1 MKPGDIINTKEGPR
15 LYMGGETTDKAS
27 YKKPITSGLT
37 AAGLQGATFRWVDEI
52 VGTARGILPGGITPA
67 QGRELERRSFE
78 KVQKEQPLAAVG
90 AEIAGAALPSA
101 LTLGATTPVSATTI
115 GAAGLRAIPAGLAY
129 GAGGAEGTTERIGP
143 AVTTGAVSGLGG
155 SLLQVAARPIAKIG
169 KEIKASFEKPEKIG
183 KKAAQKLVKEALDY
197 DKTNINSAIQF
208 INNRSGKQYT
218 LADIGPN
225 TRAYLDAVNVLP
237 GKGKKEAQEFLKK
250 RNEGML
256 SRITG
261 DLQEAFGSKAS
272 YFETYKALESARSA
286 NGKILYAKA
295 MEKKIPV
302 TEELVDILKRPS
314 AQNAFKKAY
323 VLAAEDGVNL
333 PRINLKNGKMFTSKG
348 NPVKAIDT
356 KLLHWMKLSLDD
368 AIYTGR
374 APTNIGGVG
383 STQLNLQKST
393 KNNFLDYIDKHN
405 KTYKR
410 ARDEWSEKAAI
421 MDKLELGRKFDAPG
435 QNIEEIAEEIASMS
449 KSELEAFRNGVLNN
463 ITEKMEKSVAFG
475 GRGANLAFNIIKTP
489 RSRKL
494 LRSTFEPGKSGEQK
508 FNKFISNL
516 TDEIELKDT
525 SNLIVGNSATAGRTQ
540 AVKTVTGLVQPSDF
554 QNLSPV
560 GLIYSMLKADNP
572 QLQER
577 AATAAANELSRIL
590 IETNPVALKNIAKEL
605 SDKKTFA
612 GILKNYIP
620 KGFENIARTPI
631 SPQVLAAESNIV
643 AGSGAPLD
651 VLKVP
656 SMENL
661 FPSMENLLEK
671 MNKQQ

>member
-37 AAGLQGATFRWVDEI
+37 AAAAQGASFRWVDEI
-52 VGTARGILPGGITPA
+52 VGTARGILPGGVTPA

-78 KVQKEQPLAAVG
+78 QIQKERPVASAA
-90 AEIAGAALPSA
+90 AEIAGAALPA
-101 LTLGATTPVSATTI
+101 VLTMGATAPVSTTGI
-115 GAAGLRAIPAGLAY
+115 LAAGARAIPAGLAY

-143 AVTTGAVSGLGG
+143 ALTTGAVSGLGG
-155 SLLQVAARPIAKIG
+155 SLFQVAARPIAKFG
-169 KEIKASFEKPEKIG
+169 KEIKKSFQKPETVG
-183 KKAAQKLVKEALDY
+183 KKEAQRLVKEALDY
-197 DKTNINSAIQF
+197 DKTDINSAIQF
-208 INNRSGKQYT
+208 ITNRSGKQYA

-333 PRINLKNGKMFTSKG
+333 PRINLKNGKMYTSRG

-383 STQLNLQKST
+383 STQLNLQKNT
-393 KNNFLDYIDKHN
+393 KNNFLDYMDKNN

-421 MDKLELGRKFDAPG
+421 MDKLELGKKFDAPG

-463 ITEKMEKSVAFG
+463 ITEKMEKSVAIG

-489 RSRKL
+489 RSREL

-525 SNLIVGNSATAGRTQ
+525 SNLIVGNSATAGRTE
-540 AVKTVTGLVQPSDF
+540 AVSAIKGLIKPSDF

-560 GLIYSMLKADNP
+560 GLMYSMLKADNP
-572 QLQER
+572 ELQER
-577 AATAAANELSRIL
+577 AAIAAASELSRIL

-620 KGFENIARTPI
+620 KGLENIVKTPI
-631 SPQVLAAESNIV
+631 NPQVLAAESNIV

-651 VLKVP
+651 VIKTP
-656 SMENL
+656 GIASMEN
-661 FPSMENLLEK
+661 FLEQ